1 MERIRTKSEVLI
13 PEVESM
19 RLTGD
24 LTVNLLIQRRI
35 KRILPNPN
43 ADSYLSKITPTLPL
57 F

>member
-1 MERIRTKSEVLI
+1 MERIRKKSEVLI

-35 KRILPNPN
+35 KRVLPNTN
-43 ADSYLSKITPTLPL
+43 ADSYLSKVSR
-57 F
+57 